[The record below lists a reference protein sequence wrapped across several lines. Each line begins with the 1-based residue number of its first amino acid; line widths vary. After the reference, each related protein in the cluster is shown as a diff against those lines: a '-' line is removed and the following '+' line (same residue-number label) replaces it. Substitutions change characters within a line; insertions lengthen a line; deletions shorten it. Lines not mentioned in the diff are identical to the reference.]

1 MKEFQIY
8 LNFDGNCRQAM
19 EYYAKCLDAKLDVM
33 PYSQGPMEVPPEG
46 KDRVLHARVAKGT
59 QIIMASDCLPGT
71 PLQQG
76 NNFAVCINCDSR
88 QEVDQLFASL
98 GDKGKV
104 IMPVADMFWGTYFG
118 MITDQFGINWMFN
131 HEDPK

>member
-1 MKEFQIY
+1 MKELQIY

-33 PYSQGPMEVPPEG
+33 PYSQGPMEVPPEA
-46 KDRVLHARVAKGT
+46 KDRVLHSRLTKGT
-59 QIIMASDCLPGT
+59 QIIMASDCPPGT

-76 NNFAVCINCDSR
+76 NNFAISINCDSR
-88 QEVDQLFASL
+88 QEVDQFFASL

-104 IMPVADMFWGTYFG
+104 IMPTADMFWGAYFG
-118 MITDQFGINWMFN
+118 MVTDQFGVNWMFS
-131 HEDPK
+131 HENPK

>member
-1 MKEFQIY
+1 MKEFQTY

-46 KDRVLHARVAKGT
+46 KDRVLHSRLTKGT
-59 QIIMASDCLPGT
+59 QIIMASDCPPGT

-76 NNFAVCINCDSR
+76 NNFAISINCESR

-104 IMPVADMFWGTYFG
+104 IMPTADMFWGAYFG
-118 MITDQFGINWMFN
+118 MITDQFGVNWMFN
-131 HEDPK
+131 HENPK